1 MTSVHVRYGFF
12 ALMVAVL
19 VGGVVG
25 CGGPS
30 NQSAT
35 SPTSTGATSSSPAGM
50 PTPSGN
56 LPAAAG
62 LVFDVTIANGQ
73 VNPTNAVLQ
82 AKVGQP
88 ITVHVTSD
96 ATDEL
101 HVHSVP
107 DKEFAVAAA
116 SNQTFQFTVNVPGD
130 VEVEL
135 HHLDR
140 TVATIQVRP

>member
-1 MTSVHVRYGFF
+1 MHVRYGFF
-12 ALMVAVL
+12 ALIVTAL

-30 NQSAT
+30 NTGAS
-35 SPTSTGATSSSPAGM
+35 SPSSTGSTSSSPAGM
-50 PTPSGN
+50 PTASGTQ
-56 LPAAAG
+56 PPAAG

-88 ITVHVTSD
+88 ITVHITSD

-101 HVHSVP
+101 HVHSAP

-116 SNQTFQFTVNVPGD
+116 PNQTFQFTVNVAGD

>member
-1 MTSVHVRYGFF
+1 MHVRCGFF
-12 ALMVAVL
+12 ALIVAVL

-30 NQSAT
+30 NKSAT
-35 SPTSTGATSSSPAGM
+35 SSTSTGSISSSPAGM

-56 LPAAAG
+56 QPPAAG

-107 DKEFAVAAA
+107 DKEFAAAA
-116 SNQTFQFTVNVPGD
+116 AANQTFQFTVNVPGD

-140 TVATIQVRP
+140 TLATIQVRP